1 MARINRKDL
10 ELLSAGLTIDLTEPN
25 FNYLGGEFLTNENSQ
40 KVFSSANYEYPL
52 KINEHNSTI
61 LKSWGQFKYDPLS
74 LSVLGEKN
82 TQAVKIFDKAGWE

>member
-1 MARINRKDL
+1 LKFL
-10 ELLSAGLTIDLTEPN
+10 
-25 FNYLGGEFLTNENSQ
+25 EFLTNENSQ
-40 KVFSSANYEYPL
+40 KVFSSANHEYPL